1 MNLPGT
7 PRGAAGCCTLPG
19 VAEATGTLTVGLGDR
34 RYEVGEGEGL
44 TFGRSQRATIC
55 LDPSDLGISRIAGSL
70 ESDTGVW
77 WLVNK
82 SNVRPL
88 EVVDDVGIRTVL
100 PPGRRIAV
108 TAPITVIVE
117 GSTRRHALTVDLPED
132 AQENLSAGPFPV
144 LQVEGNPT
152 QAASDVSITPAD
164 KLALVALFS
173 GYLEAFPRY
182 DPHPK
187 SYAEAAARL
196 SWPRTTLVKRVEYL
210 RTRLTNAG
218 VPNLLGDNA
227 LQHLAEWALATGLIS
242 RDDLSLLPPR

>member
-1 MNLPGT
+1 VGRTALS
-7 PRGAAGCCTLPG
+7 AAVGCCTLPD
-19 VAEATGTLTVGLGDR
+19 VAGASTITIGLKDKR
-34 RYEVGEGEGL
+34 IEVSEGQEL
-44 TFGRSQRATIC
+44 TFGRSQRTTLC
-55 LDPSDLGISRIAGSL
+55 LDPSDLGISRVAGSL
-70 ESDTGVW
+70 EAEAGVW

-82 SNVRPL
+82 STVRPL

-117 GSTRRHALTVDLPED
+117 GATRRHALTVDLPYEATTGRD
-132 AQENLSAGPFPV
+132 EGSVPS

-152 QAASDVSITPAD
+152 RAAADVSITPAD

-173 GYLEAFPRY
+173 GYLEPFPRY

-187 SYAEAAARL
+187 SYADAAARL
-196 SWPRTTLVKRVEYL
+196 DWPRTTLVKRVEYL

-227 LQHLAEWALATGLIS
+227 LPHLAEWALATGLVS
-242 RDDLSLLPPR
+242 RADLTLLPPR